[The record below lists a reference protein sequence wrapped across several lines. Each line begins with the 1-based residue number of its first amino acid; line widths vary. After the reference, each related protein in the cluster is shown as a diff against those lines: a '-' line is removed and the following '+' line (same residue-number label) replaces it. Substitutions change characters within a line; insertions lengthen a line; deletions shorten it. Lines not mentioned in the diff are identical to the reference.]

1 MNSSTNVDPAELSRF
16 SALASRWWD
25 PDGEFRTLHR
35 INPPRLAFI
44 RAHASLTRTRVVDI
58 GCGGGI
64 LSESLAAAGA
74 EVSGIDL
81 SEPLLEVARLH
92 QIESGVQVDYRCV
105 SAEALATEQP
115 EAFDI
120 LTSMELLEHLPD
132 PAAFVATAAELV
144 KPGGLA
150 FFSTL
155 NRTPK
160 AYVFA
165 ILGGEYLLNLI
176 PRGTHDYARFIRPG
190 ELDTWA
196 RKAGLDIVATTGL
209 TYHPLTHQVALGTD
223 VDVNY
228 LVCYRKPSRS

>member
-1 MNSSTNVDPAELSRF
+1 MNPPTNVDPAELSRF

-44 RAHASLTRTRVVDI
+44 RAHASLPGSRIVDV

-64 LSESLAAAGA
+64 LSESLATAGA
-74 EVSGIDL
+74 TVSGIDL

-92 QIESGVQVDYRCV
+92 QIESGVQVDYRCI
-105 SAEALATEQP
+105 SAEVLATEQP

-132 PAAFVATAAELV
+132 PAAFVTTVARLI

-150 FFSTL
+150 FFATL

-160 AYVFA
+160 AYILA

-176 PRGTHDYARFIRPG
+176 PRGTHDYARFIRPS
-190 ELDTWA
+190 ELDSWA

-209 TYHPLTHQVALGTD
+209 TYHPLTHQATLGKDVA
-223 VDVNY
+223 VNY
-228 LVCYRKPSRS
+228 LVCYRKPPRS